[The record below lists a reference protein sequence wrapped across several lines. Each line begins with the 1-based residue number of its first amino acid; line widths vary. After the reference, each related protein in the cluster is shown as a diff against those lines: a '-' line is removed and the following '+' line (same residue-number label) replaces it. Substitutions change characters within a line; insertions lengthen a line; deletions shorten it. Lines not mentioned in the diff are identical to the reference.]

1 MNHAQALQAFVEV
14 SDYQDVRQAIDALKE
29 MQAAITKLIDQH
41 KATALDIGMAEM
53 VTTKRENAP
62 SKAAYVKLHGQA
74 AFDANK
80 TVSDVRTFTWIK

>member
-41 KATALDIGMAEM
+41 KAT
-53 VTTKRENAP
+53 TKRENAP